1 MKLRAK
7 NQIPIT
13 RLSRTCDH
21 DFLKH
26 PEFSGCVEADE
37 VHAPLAAEVAAVE
50 PVPVLELVPGL
61 APGQE
66 VVVVAHLAV

>member
-1 MKLRAK
+1 M
-7 NQIPIT
+7 
-13 RLSRTCDH
+13 SH
-21 DFLKH
+21 DSGKEL
-26 PEFSGCVEADE
+26 ELSGCVEADE
-37 VHAPLAAEVAAVE
+37 VHAPVAAEVAAVE